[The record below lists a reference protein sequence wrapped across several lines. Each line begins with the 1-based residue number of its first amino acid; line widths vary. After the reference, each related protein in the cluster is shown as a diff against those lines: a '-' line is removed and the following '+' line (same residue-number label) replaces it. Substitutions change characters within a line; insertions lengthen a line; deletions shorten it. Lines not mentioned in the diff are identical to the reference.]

1 MSGTNVLY
9 TNVSAPDIVITAVE
23 SLHKGEADEKLA
35 PLVKEK
41 RKEVQKD
48 NATRNRKKLHQLH
61 REATCEEGE
70 TRSPSF
76 TKRTY
81 YCKLGRAGDV
91 FTTKVL
97 AYGRE
102 GLSGITE
109 RP

>member
-1 MSGTNVLY
+1 MKRAVY
-9 TNVSAPDIVITAVE
+9 TNVSAPDIVITVE
-23 SLHKGEADEKLA
+23 SLHKGEADDKLA

-48 NATRNRKKLHQLH
+48 NATHSRKKLHQLH
-61 REATCEEGE
+61 REAACEEGE
-70 TRSPSF
+70 PRSPSF

-81 YCKLGRAGDV
+81 HCKLGGAGEV
-91 FTTKVL
+91 FTTKLL

-102 GLSGITE
+102 GLSGMTE